1 MAHGMTRREFA
12 AAAGAAALAARG
24 FGARAEDANKTLR
37 FIAQSDLRVLDPI
50 WTTAYI
56 TRNHGYMVFDTLFA
70 IDAEFAP
77 HPQMVG
83 DHAISPDKL
92 TYQFKLRDGLG
103 FHDGSPVRG
112 VDCVASVKRWMAR
125 DGHGQALAGV
135 LDEIKPDGD
144 NGFTIKLK
152 EPLALLLDG
161 LGKVSSLALFVMP
174 ERLANTDP
182 FQQITEMVGSGPFK
196 FVKDEFEPGHRV
208 VYVKNTDYV
217 PRKEPPSW
225 ASGGKVVKIDQVE
238 WLNIPDAMTKVAA
251 LNAGEADWWE
261 NPPLD
266 VVPVLAANPDI
277 TLASADPLENTIM
290 VRFNHLLPPF
300 DNMKM
305 RQAVL
310 AVADQT
316 DFLTALAGDQKNWDL
331 CPSFFTC
338 GTPMANDAG
347 SQALTGKRD
356 FDKAKRLITEAGY
369 KGESIVVLDAVDQ
382 PVVHSQALVVADL
395 MKKLGLNVEVQA
407 MDWGTLVTRRASMEP
422 IDKGGWNIFAT
433 GWVGADLLDPA
444 INPTLRTNGKKG
456 HFGWPTDDRIEALRT
471 EWLKATTP
479 RRAQEARR
487 GDPGTRLRNRP
498 IHPDWA
504 MEAGDRLSQEPEGTD
519 PRARALPVERREGLS
534 VVTRSAPGGPGFAM
548 LRPVNS

>member
-1 MAHGMTRREFA
+1 MADHPTRRDFGKAVAAGALAAAVPRRSARA
-12 AAAGAAALAARG
+12 AAADNRV
-24 FGARAEDANKTLR
+24 LR

-56 TRNHGYMVFDTLFA
+56 TRNHGYCVFDTLFA
-70 IDAEFAP
+70 IDAEFVP

-83 DHAISPDKL
+83 EHAVSADQL
-92 TYQFKLRDGLG
+92 TYNFKLRDGLA

-112 VDCVASVKRWMAR
+112 TDCVASVKRWMVR
-125 DGHGQALAGV
+125 DGHGQSIAAV

-144 NGFTIKLK
+144 KGFTIKLK
-152 EPLALLLDG
+152 EPFALMLDA
-161 LGKVSSLALFVMP
+161 LGKVSSLALFIMP

-182 FQQITEMVGSGPFK
+182 FQQVTEMVGSGPFK

-217 PRKEPPSW
+217 PRQEPPSW
-225 ASGGKVVKIDQVE
+225 ASGGKVVKFDRVE
-238 WLNIPDAMTKVAA
+238 WLYIPDAVTKVAA

-277 TLASADPLENTIM
+277 TIAPADPLPSPIM
-290 VRFNHLLPPF
+290 VKFNHLLPPF
-300 DNMKM
+300 DNVKM
-305 RQAVL
+305 RQAIL
-310 AVADQT
+310 AVADQS
-316 DFLTALAGDQKNWDL
+316 DFLAALAGDKKNWDL

-338 GTPMANDAG
+338 GGPMANDSG

-356 FDKAKRLITEAGY
+356 FDKAKKLIAEAGY
-369 KGESIVVLDAVDQ
+369 KGEKIVVLDAVDQ
-382 PVVHSQALVVADL
+382 PVAHSQALVVTDL
-395 MKKLGLNVEVQA
+395 MKKLGLTVELQA

-422 IDKGGWNIFAT
+422 LDKGGWNIFAT

-456 HFGWPTDDRIEALRT
+456 HFGWPSDDRIEALRT
-471 EWLKATTP
+471 EWLKAPTLDG
-479 RRAQEARR
+479 RKKLAAAIQERAFEIVPYIPTGQYKPVTAYRKSLRGVIEA
-487 GDPGTRLRNRP
+487 PAYLMWN
-498 IHPDWA
+498 
-504 MEAGDRLSQEPEGTD
+504 
-519 PRARALPVERREGLS
+519 VEK
-534 VVTRSAPGGPGFAM
+534 V
-548 LRPVNS
+548 

>member
-1 MAHGMTRREFA
+1 MAHRLTRREFGL
-12 AAAGAAALAARG
+12 AAGAATLATHG
-24 FGARAEDANKTLR
+24 FGGKARAADTKTLR

-83 DHAISPDKL
+83 DYSLSPDKL

-112 VDCVASVKRWMAR
+112 IDCVASIRRWMAR
-125 DGHGQALAGV
+125 DGHGQALATV
-135 LDEIKPDGD
+135 LDEIKPDGEK
-144 NGFTIKLK
+144 GLTIKLK
-152 EPLALLLDG
+152 EPFSLLLDG
-161 LGKVSSLALFVMP
+161 IGKVSSLALFVMP

-182 FQQITEMVGSGPFK
+182 FQQVTEMVGSGPFK

-217 PRKEPPSW
+217 PRQEPPSW
-225 ASGGKVVKIDQVE
+225 TSGGKVVKFDRVE
-238 WLNIPDAMTKVAA
+238 WLYIPDAMTKVAA

-266 VVPVLAANPDI
+266 VVPVLAANPDMTI
-277 TLASADPLENTIM
+277 APADPLENTIM
-290 VRFNHLLPPF
+290 LRFNHLLPPF
-300 DNMKM
+300 DNVKM

-310 AVADQT
+310 AVADQA
-316 DFLTALAGDQKNWDL
+316 DFLAALAGDRKNWDL

-347 SQALTGKRD
+347 STALSGKRD
-356 FDKAKRLITEAGY
+356 FDKAKKLIAEAGY
-369 KGESIVVLDAVDQ
+369 KGERIVVMDAVDQ
-382 PVVHSQALVVADL
+382 PVAHTQALVVGEL
-395 MKKLGLNVEVQA
+395 LKKLGLNAEVQA
-407 MDWGTLVTRRASMEP
+407 VDWGTLVTRRASKEP

-433 GWVGADLLDPA
+433 GWVGADALDPVEELPLKTSGA
-444 INPTLRTNGKKG
+444 TAW
-456 HFGWPTDDRIEALRT
+456 FGWPSDDKLEALRGQWIKAAT
-471 EWLKATTP
+471 LDERKKLAAAIQERAFEVVPYIPTGQWKPVTAYHKNLKGVL
-479 RRAQEARR
+479 EA
-487 GDPGTRLRNRP
+487 PAFLMWN
-498 IHPDWA
+498 
-504 MEAGDRLSQEPEGTD
+504 
-519 PRARALPVERREGLS
+519 VEK
-534 VVTRSAPGGPGFAM
+534 T
-548 LRPVNS
+548 